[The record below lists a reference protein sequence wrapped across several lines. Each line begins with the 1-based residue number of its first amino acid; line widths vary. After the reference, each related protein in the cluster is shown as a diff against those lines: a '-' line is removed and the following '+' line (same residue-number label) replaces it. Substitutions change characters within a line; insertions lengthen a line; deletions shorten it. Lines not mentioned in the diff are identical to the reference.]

1 MSTSRRASLTKMQPD
16 YPASSPWNSLTQ
28 NWSRASVA
36 SSPFQPVPGL
46 QSEAARAI
54 STASST
60 WESQNSFGDSL
71 LIQSQQGACAIPT
84 ALPSNYVQSMEN
96 HYCFQSS
103 SCQDVI
109 SLRQNPYRV
118 VDHEAR
124 IFGPTELDF
133 RQHFLET
140 SASNR
145 SGETLGKLS
154 PTAY

>member
-16 YPASSPWNSLTQ
+16 YPASPWNSLTQ

-54 STASST
+54 CTASST
-60 WESQNSFGDSL
+60 RESQNSFGDSL

-84 ALPSNYVQSMEN
+84 ALPLNYVQPMEN
-96 HYCFQSS
+96 HYCFQNSQS
-103 SCQDVI
+103 QDVI

-124 IFGPTELDF
+124 IFGPTDLDF
-133 RQHFLET
+133 RQHLLET
-140 SASNR
+140 RASNR
-145 SGETLGKLS
+145 SGETLSKLS